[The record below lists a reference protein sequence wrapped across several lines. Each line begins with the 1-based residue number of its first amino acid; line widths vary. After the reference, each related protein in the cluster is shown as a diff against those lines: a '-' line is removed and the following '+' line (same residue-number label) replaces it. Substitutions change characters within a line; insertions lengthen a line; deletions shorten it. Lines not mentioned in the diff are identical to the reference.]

1 MTLSFQTHWPKTMP
15 PHMAGKPTY
24 FPEKIISKIP
34 IDENIRNYVFSD
46 DTWLTNEDTK
56 LSDIKTKIH
65 TIREDA
71 GNRWKA
77 GNDIHM
83 VINNRTKN
91 RLQFAPV
98 MKCVSVQ
105 KIEIHNHDGKGVSL
119 YSFVKIDR
127 RQLGWPE
134 IEKLAT
140 NDGFDSVEDFFSW
153 FNEDFKG
160 KIIHWTDLKY

>member
-1 MTLSFQTHWPKTMP
+1 
-15 PHMAGKPTY
+15 MAGKPTY
-24 FPEKIISKIP
+24 FPEKIIRKMAFRDEVEDYACSEYSN
-34 IDENIRNYVFSD
+34 IDWELIGS
-46 DTWLTNEDTK
+46 
-56 LSDIKTKIH
+56 IQTKIH

-119 YSFVKIDR
+119 YSFVKIDG

-134 IEKLAT
+134 IDKLAT

-153 FNEDFKG
+153 FNKDFKG
-160 KIIHWTDLKY
+160 KIIHWTDFKY